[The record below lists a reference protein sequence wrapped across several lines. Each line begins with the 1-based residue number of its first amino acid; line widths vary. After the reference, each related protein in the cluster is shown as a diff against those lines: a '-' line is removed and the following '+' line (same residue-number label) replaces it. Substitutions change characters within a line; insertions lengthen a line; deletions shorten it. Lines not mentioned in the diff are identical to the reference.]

1 MAMTDEEILALPR
14 KPANRA
20 EVDAY
25 YYADAFCT
33 QLKDHIM
40 PAMEKRSR
48 MVPGCW
54 RKLRAVNGLLIQW
67 LRECGGT
74 FEEEKKHQLKR
85 MGSCLHT
92 ELKFNKQAVRD
103 NEMLL
108 VDMNE
113 LAILVVAATQSCK
126 LKMCEPHECRS
137 CQLGRVLDQL
147 SFKSRENQAWW
158 EVFGVLESEVTRE
171 HEP

>member
-1 MAMTDEEILALPR
+1 MTDEEILALPR

-33 QLKDHIM
+33 QLADHIM
-40 PAMEKRSR
+40 PAMETRSK

-54 RKLRAVNGLLIQW
+54 RTLRSINGLLIKW

-74 FEEEKKHQLKR
+74 FEEEKKRQIKR
-85 MGSCLHT
+85 MGQCLHM
-92 ELKFNKQAVRD
+92 ELKFNRQVVRD

-113 LAILVVAATQSCK
+113 LGILVVAATQHCK
-126 LKMCEPHECRS
+126 MQMCEPHECRN
-137 CQLGRVLDQL
+137 CQLGKTLDAL
-147 SFKSRENQAWW
+147 SFKSRENRAWW
-158 EVFGVLESEVTRE
+158 EVFAALTRE
-171 HEP
+171 KEE